1 MWRKTLADHVGNAW
15 SVLILETIKHFMKNY
30 KDTNL
35 LKMQEVL
42 VMVVN
47 KCLQCSD
54 TVGSA
59 SKRASVKNE

>member
-54 TVGSA
+54 TVG
-59 SKRASVKNE
+59 